1 MTLLIIAFIIAVT
14 IAVVAAENDTLEDMA
29 ESRWVNHLAAE
40 SRKKKIGR
48 RARYTK
54 AGYRY

>member
-14 IAVVAAENDTLEDMA
+14 IAVVAADNETLEDKA

-48 RARYTK
+48 KARYTK
-54 AGYRY
+54 AGYWY

>member
-1 MTLLIIAFIIAVT
+1 MTLLVIAFILAIAIVL
-14 IAVVAAENDTLEDMA
+14 VGAENETLEDKA

-48 RARYTK
+48 KARYTK
-54 AGYRY
+54 AGYWY

>member
-1 MTLLIIAFIIAVT
+1 MKLLVIAFILAIA
-14 IAVVAAENDTLEDMA
+14 IVVVGAENETLEDKA

-48 RARYTK
+48 KARYTK
-54 AGYRY
+54 AGYWY

>member
-1 MTLLIIAFIIAVT
+1 MKLLVIAFILAIA
-14 IAVVAAENDTLEDMA
+14 IVVVGAENETLEDKA

-48 RARYTK
+48 KARYTK
-54 AGYRY
+54 AGHWY